1 MKKII
6 TIIALFFAV
15 SSSFAQLKVTEFK
28 KADVEL
34 IGKITPMGQMTVKL
48 EKEGD
53 KCIFTYRDA
62 KFDKIDNYKSFE
74 FNASD
79 LDALYELFT
88 NFEGVEKGDQKAI
101 SLGDGERLNLVYD
114 KMLGKMYFTIYHTN
128 AAGVEGQVQ
137 YLTPKQ
143 FKKLFGKKK

>member
-6 TIIALFFAV
+6 TIITLFFAV
-15 SSSFAQLKVTEFK
+15 TSFAQLKVTEFK

-34 IGKITPMGQMTVKL
+34 IGKIAPMGQMIVKL

-53 KCIFTYRDA
+53 KCVFTYRDA

-79 LDALYELFT
+79 LDAMYELLT
-88 NFEGVEKGDQKAI
+88 NFDGIEKGDQKAI
-101 SLGDGERLNLVYD
+101 DLGNGERLNLVYG
-114 KMLGKMYFTIYHTN
+114 KTLGKIQVIIYHTN
-128 AAGVEGQVQ
+128 AAGTEGRVQ
-137 YLTPKQ
+137 YLSPKQ
-143 FKKLFGKKK
+143 YRKLFGKKK

>member
-1 MKKII
+1 MRKII
-6 TIIALFFAV
+6 TIITLFFAV
-15 SSSFAQLKVTEFK
+15 TSFAQLKVTEFK
-28 KADVEL
+28 KADIEL
-34 IGKITPMGQMTVKL
+34 IGKIAPMGQMTVKL

-62 KFDKIDNYKSFE
+62 KFNKIDNYKSFK

-88 NFEGVEKGDQKAI
+88 SFEGVEKGDQKAI
-101 SLGDGERLNLVYD
+101 DLGNGERLNLVYG
-114 KMLGKMYFTIYHTN
+114 KTLGKMHVTIYHTN

-137 YLTPKQ
+137 YLSSKQ
-143 FKKLFGKKK
+143 YRKLFGKKK

>member
-6 TIIALFFAV
+6 TIITLFFAV
-15 SSSFAQLKVTEFK
+15 TSFAQLKVTEFK

-34 IGKITPMGQMTVKL
+34 IGKIAPMGQMTVKL

-62 KFDKIDNYKSFE
+62 KYGKIDNYKSFK

-101 SLGDGERLNLVYD
+101 DLGDGERLNLVYD
-114 KMLGKMYFTIYHTN
+114 KMLGRIYLAIYHTN
-128 AAGVEGQVQ
+128 AAGVEGKIQR
-137 YLTPKQ
+137 LSPNQ
-143 FKKLFGKKK
+143 FKRLFGKKE